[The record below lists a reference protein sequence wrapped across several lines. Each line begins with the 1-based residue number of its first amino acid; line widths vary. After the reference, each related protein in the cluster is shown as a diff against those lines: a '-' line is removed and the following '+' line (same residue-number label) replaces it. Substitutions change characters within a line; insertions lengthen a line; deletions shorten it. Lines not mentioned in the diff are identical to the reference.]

1 MLLLIIFRLPRALEV
16 VPSSYEDGFRPLEPY
31 KVPETCVLQTDRRE
45 GMLAV
50 IIAVQSS
57 IVVTIATEP

>member
-1 MLLLIIFRLPRALEV
+1 MSPPLRQSSSSESACET
-16 VPSSYEDGFRPLEPY
+16 SYEDGFRPLEPY